1 MELPAKIVKE
11 LNKNADTS
19 FRNIGPLLPIEIC
32 GHKWEW
38 YSDEADCLRNEPH
51 GGWVTEI
58 YRCYRCGSESGI
70 DYELAERLRNGW
82 DGQ

>member
-11 LNKNADTS
+11 LNRNADTS

-38 YSDEADCLRNEPH
+38 FETEEDYDRPTRES
-51 GGWVTEI
+51 WVTEI
-58 YRCYRCGSESGI
+58 YQCYRCGSESGI